1 MSMLSKSR
9 RANDWVTGWEYE
21 VVSCNEVLFALLA
34 EGASSESHWKKC
46 VTNRLQLCSSPARF
60 RLWILKRVWQL
71 YSVKHKRGAL
81 SDAREPATCRYRGSV
96 IWRQIGTVS
105 AVANLS
111 EWRETESLL
120 AASLAF
126 LSTQR
131 GMD

>member
-1 MSMLSKSR
+1 MVRTEDATNQLPKRYGHVMRLGLTGDGKS
-9 RANDWVTGWEYE
+9 
-21 VVSCNEVLFALLA
+21 
-34 EGASSESHWKKC
+34 ASQIAF
-46 VTNRLQLCSSPARF
+46 QLCSSPARI

-81 SDAREPATCRYRGSV
+81 SDARETATCRYRGSV

-111 EWRETESLL
+111 EWHETEFPL

-126 LSTQR
+126 LSTQQR
-131 GMD
+131 GKD